1 MKRIVAA
8 AAFAAAAF
16 VGPSA
21 GAATLSFPS
30 DEPVASITIPDDWG
44 PKETDSGID
53 AMSADEAVYLA
64 IDVADS
70 ESVEQVVTDAVTYLS
85 GAGVTVDT
93 ATQKEGSAEFNG
105 LKASTLEWEGTD
117 KDGPVTIGLA
127 FTSPKEG
134 KLLVLTYWGSK
145 GDQDAHGAEI
155 GAILGSIK
163 PAP

>member
-8 AAFAAAAF
+8 AAFAATALVGLAAE
-16 VGPSA
+16 
-21 GAATLSFPS
+21 AATLNFPS
-30 DEPVASITIPDDWG
+30 DDPVAAITIPDDWG
-44 PKETDSGID
+44 PKETESGID
-53 AMSADEAVYLA
+53 ATSADEAVYLA
-64 IDVADS
+64 IDVADA
-70 ESVEQVVTDAVTYLS
+70 ENVEEVVTDAITYLS

-93 ATQKEGSAEFNG
+93 ATQKEGTAEFNG
-105 LKASTLEWEGTD
+105 LKASTIEWEGTD

-155 GAILGSIK
+155 AAILGSIK
-163 PAP
+163 PAQ